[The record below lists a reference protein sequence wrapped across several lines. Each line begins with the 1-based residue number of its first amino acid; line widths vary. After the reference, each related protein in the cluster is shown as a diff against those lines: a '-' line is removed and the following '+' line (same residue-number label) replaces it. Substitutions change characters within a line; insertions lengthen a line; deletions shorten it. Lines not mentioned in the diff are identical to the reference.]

1 MMILFV
7 LCKHWFLQ
15 QNKEKVLN
23 AMIHVM
29 YISCSLLQPKH
40 FDICVNI
47 EFMINTVKNYCL
59 LNESIPLNFA
69 GQLILHFQIY
79 SECCLSLILEESL
92 RKMKKK
98 IYKKLPLFFQYNFLK
113 ACLFEYWY
121 MWLLTACHSYVNVAH
136 TIIFLIY
143 RAWSGILCYYS

>member
-1 MMILFV
+1 MIILFF
-7 LCKHWFLQ
+7 LCQHWFLQ

-59 LNESIPLNFA
+59 LNESLPLNFA

-98 IYKKLPLFFQYNFLK
+98 NIKNYLYF
-113 ACLFEYWY
+113 
-121 MWLLTACHSYVNVAH
+121 SS
-136 TIIFLIY
+136 IIFSKPVYLNTGTCDSWQPVIHM
-143 RAWSGILCYYS
+143 WMLHIQ

>member
-1 MMILFV
+1 MLWWFSLFCV
-7 LCKHWFLQ
+7 NTDFYKRIRKRFSMPWY
-15 QNKEKVLN
+15 
-23 AMIHVM
+23 M

-59 LNESIPLNFA
+59 LNESLPLNFA

-92 RKMKKK
+92 KKMKK
-98 IYKKLPLFFQYNFLK
+98 IYKKLPLFFQYNSLK
-113 ACLFEYWY
+113 AYYLNTGTCDCWQPVIH
-121 MWLLTACHSYVNVAH
+121 MWMLH
-136 TIIFLIY
+136 IQ
-143 RAWSGILCYYS
+143 

>member
-1 MMILFV
+1 MLWWFSLFCV
-7 LCKHWFLQ
+7 NTDFYNRIRKRFSMPWY
-15 QNKEKVLN
+15 
-23 AMIHVM
+23 M

-59 LNESIPLNFA
+59 LNESLPLNFA

-98 IYKKLPLFFQYNFLK
+98 DKKLPLFFQYNFLK
-113 ACLFEYWY
+113 ACLFEYWH
-121 MWLLTACHSYVNVAH
+121 MWLLTVCHSYVNVAH

-143 RAWSGILCYYS
+143 RAWSSILCYYS